1 MKKWMQKLISQFDM
15 DWAQKAGEPGGPQIS
30 EDRATLLF
38 FIDTFSKHL
47 VEIEGQPV
55 RKVREALDGFSKE
68 LLAAD
73 DAEAEKVLFRIRQF
87 FGSYRIEEYAYLQ
100 KTFDDFRGIIWA
112 FVDQLAE
119 DFGDEKKEDRELKN
133 GLEGLKEAVEANSID
148 TLKTQARAFINNYVE
163 YQGRKDS
170 RRTKRMESIKK
181 NLDTVK
187 KQLTDV
193 SASANIDHLTKAYNR
208 KAFDEHTKQLV
219 QLAGLSAKPT
229 SLIAIDI
236 DYFKK
241 VNDTYGHAVGDVV
254 LQECVNILRS
264 HFNRETDFVA
274 RIGGEEFVIVM
285 AETSIH
291 EAAKRAEG
299 IMAKI
304 RKEALLINEHTLRFT
319 VSMGIAQWNND
330 EAPAEWLKRADKA
343 LYDSKQSGRDR
354 YTIAGLSAVKEAV

>member
-1 MKKWMQKLISQFDM
+1 MQKLILQFDM
-15 DWAQKAGEPGGPQIS
+15 DWSEKSGETGGLQIS

-38 FIDTFSKHL
+38 FLDTISKHL
-47 VEIEGQPV
+47 VELDGHPV

-73 DAEAEKVLFRIRQF
+73 EAEAEKVLFRVRQF
-87 FGSYRIEEYAYLQ
+87 FGTYRIEEYSYVQ

-119 DFGDEKKEDRELKN
+119 DFGDEKKEDRDLKN

-148 TLKTQARAFINNYVE
+148 ELKNQARDFISSYVE

-193 SASANIDHLTKAYNR
+193 SASANIDHLTKAFNR
-208 KAFDEHTKQLV
+208 KAFDEHTKQLTT
-219 QLAGLSAKPT
+219 LNELSKKPST
-229 SLIAIDI
+229 IIAIDI
-236 DYFKK
+236 DHFKK
-241 VNDTYGHAVGDVV
+241 VNDTYGHAVGDFV

-285 AETSIH
+285 AETNIH
-291 EAAKRAEG
+291 DASKRAET
-299 IMAKI
+299 ALLKI

-319 VSMGIAQWNND
+319 VSMGVAQQLSG
-330 EAPAEWLKRADKA
+330 EAPSDWLKRADKA
-343 LYDSKQSGRDR
+343 LYESKQNGRDR